1 MTFRRL
7 ARGLPILLA
16 LAPWPA
22 LADVTATYKAGI
34 DRLTVE
40 VADNGDARV
49 QIDDVIYVRHGGE
62 EYVTFGKFAG
72 MAISG
77 RRDDML
83 EFLRVLFRAAGKTP
97 APPAPTGAV
106 PRLEPL
112 RATEVLGLKGQVW
125 RIWPAGKSDPADSI
139 EAAFTD
145 SPTLAPVNRA
155 LRSAATGF
163 FDTFA
168 PLDKRDRFRAALTV
182 MAEKGAPLMIGD
194 AKTVQLL
201 AVDFGPIAPARF
213 AVPKDLSSP
222 EALRSIAK
230 EMEEKRQEEKRNW
243 GETR

>member
-1 MTFRRL
+1 MRKRL
-7 ARGLPILLA
+7 ARALPILLA

-22 LADVTATYKAGI
+22 LADVKATYKAGI
-34 DRLTVE
+34 DQLTVE

-49 QIDDVIYVRHGGE
+49 QIDDLVYVRHGGE
-62 EYVTFGKFAG
+62 EYVTFGKFDG

-77 RRDDML
+77 HRDDML
-83 EFLRVLFRAAGKTP
+83 EFVRVMFRAAGKTP
-97 APPAPTGAV
+97 APPAAA

-112 RATEVLGLKGQVW
+112 RETEVLGLKGQVW
-125 RIWPAGKSDPADSI
+125 RIWPEGKDDPAASI
-139 EAAFTD
+139 EAAFSD
-145 SPTLAPVNRA
+145 SPRLAPVNRA

-168 PLDKRDRFRAALTV
+168 PLDKRGQFRAALAA

-213 AVPKDLSSP
+213 AVPKNLASP

-230 EMEEKRQEEKRNW
+230 EMEEKRLEEKRMR
-243 GETR
+243 GETP